1 LIFDWRL
8 KEQDSVFFIKSK
20 IANQKFRRPAAR
32 HSKGC
37 AMKQQRV
44 LTVTDAEGL
53 RATVTPQDLDRQ
65 DGRVLI
71 RLADGRHVLIPTEEL
86 RVADDGGFTVPFSF
100 VDVAEAA
107 EAGGA
112 PARPSQPAAGA
123 RDEGAVV
130 VPVVAEQLEV
140 QKRMVEA
147 GGVRVRKTVREREEV
162 VDEPLLREEVQ
173 VTRVPVGRVVE
184 GPVPVRHVGDTIIVS
199 LLEEVLVV
207 EKRLMLK
214 EELHIT
220 KERVE
225 TYRPQ
230 RVVLRS
236 EEAVVERVGKE
247 GVESSQ

>member
-1 LIFDWRL
+1 M
-8 KEQDSVFFIKSK
+8 S
-20 IANQKFRRPAAR
+20 
-32 HSKGC
+32 
-37 AMKQQRV
+37 QQRARV
-44 LTVTDAEGL
+44 LTVMDADGL
-53 RATVTPQDLDRQ
+53 RATVTQQDLDRQ
-65 DGRVLI
+65 DGQVLV
-71 RLADGRHVLIPTEEL
+71 RLADGRQILVPTEEL
-86 RVADDGGFTVPFSF
+86 RVEEDGGFSLPFSF
-100 VDVAEAA
+100 MEVTEVAQRAEVSAA
-107 EAGGA
+107 PERDAG
-112 PARPSQPAAGA
+112 RRV
-123 RDEGAVV
+123 RDDGTVV

-147 GGVRVRKTVREREEV
+147 GGVRVRKTVSEREEV

-173 VTRVPVGRVVE
+173 VRRVPVGRVVE

-230 RVVLRS
+230 RVTLRT
-236 EEAVVERVGKE
+236 EEAVVERVGRE
-247 GVESSQ
+247 EE

>member
-1 LIFDWRL
+1 
-8 KEQDSVFFIKSK
+8 
-20 IANQKFRRPAAR
+20 
-32 HSKGC
+32 
-37 AMKQQRV
+37 MKQQKV
-44 LTVTDAEGL
+44 LTVTDADGL
-53 RATVTPQDLDRQ
+53 RATVTPQDLERQ
-65 DGRVLI
+65 DGQVLI
-71 RLADGRHVLIPTEEL
+71 RLADGRHILLPTEEL
-86 RVADDGGFTVPFSF
+86 RMAEDGGYTVPFSF
-100 VDVAEAA
+100 VEVAEAA
-107 EAGGA
+107 QAGA
-112 PARPSQPAAGA
+112 PHATRARED
-123 RDEGAVV
+123 RTVV

-147 GGVRVRKTVREREEV
+147 GGVRVRKTVHEREEV

-173 VTRVPVGRVVE
+173 VRRVPVGRVVD

-214 EELHIT
+214 EELHLT

-236 EEAVVERVGKE
+236 EEAVIERVGEKE
-247 GVESSQ
+247 EFEKEEF